1 MAIHI
6 PYYVDFQREEAVLT
20 INGEAVDPGKL
31 LKKGYVY
38 LERQW
43 KAGDVVEL
51 RFPMEVRK
59 VYANQH
65 VRENAGCVALLR
77 GPVVY
82 CFEGADNQGLL
93 QSLRI
98 PREMKAWA
106 HLCEDGILKGNILID
121 VEGYRMTGGG
131 ELYSEKPPVKEK
143 ALLRAI
149 PYYAWANRG
158 ENQMRVWLLE
168 EG

>member
-1 MAIHI
+1 M
-6 PYYVDFQREEAVLT
+6 LT

-65 VRENAGCVALLR
+65 VRETAGCVALLR
-77 GPVVY
+77 GPVL
-82 CFEGADNQGLL
+82 F
-93 QSLRI
+93 
-98 PREMKAWA
+98 
-106 HLCEDGILKGNILID
+106 
-121 VEGYRMTGGG
+121 
-131 ELYSEKPPVKEK
+131 
-143 ALLRAI
+143 
-149 PYYAWANRG
+149 
-158 ENQMRVWLLE
+158 
-168 EG
+168 